1 MSVREIATS
10 ASIALHTAQNSIT
23 KQERMETAEIEM
35 MAEIRKAIRK
45 INTELPICSKSNPRD
60 ILKKQQHNWKNHPF
74 SQAAFY
80 GSLVTCTTS
89 TEIARF
95 AHESG
100 YNPAGAFIGAVA
112 APFITGFVGVGFDI
126 LDEDTVNDT
135 VSNIFNIAVSPL
147 RYLKR
152 AITGESF
159 DPRLW
164 RRNAKQ
170 ITENFLHS
178 FSKEDGRE
186 TWEKDRYV
194 ELYAESGMTP
204 EVAKAMAL
212 PLRNKMYRLTL
223 ARHTD
228 KIEIIP
234 LLFEALLINPD
245 MKVTDFLID
254 IETEAMALQDFG
266 AHKSATKKGIRLA
279 TTVPNMETAQRDL
292 KNEVDKLKG
301 DIIGLSAVALFGND
315 ISQEAYKARN
325 TISEWQIQQ
334 HSSLPP
340 SLQLM
345 ETIIDKTEQ
354 LKPHLIRQSAS
365 KHMTFRLSSIFIG
378 KKTQDQLNASFIMLI
393 RDIKQLNEATS
404 HDIQALEDAMD
415 DNELAH
421 SVLDGY
427 ATILEQY
434 SEAFEAQAGRL
445 KKTSSARADG
455 TTKITRF
462 TPQTIDETRNSLR
475 QQALRARQEASGY
488 EHIIQPEQE
497 FMVRTLPVLSA
508 RSADI
513 LKAVENA
520 YRITRLEEMAG
531 LLKKSGATSSL
542 KDNAM
547 DITSHDVVAY
557 SRMSNESKRKVIDE
571 VIDKLEAVL
580 KPWKTTLQEVKDVF
594 AIEDMT
600 TTRLQITYQPLDEKG
615 QSVAPSL
622 KLK

>member
-1 MSVREIATS
+1 VS
-10 ASIALHTAQNSIT
+10 
-23 KQERMETAEIEM
+23 
-35 MAEIRKAIRK
+35 
-45 INTELPICSKSNPRD
+45 
-60 ILKKQQHNWKNHPF
+60 
-74 SQAAFY
+74 
-80 GSLVTCTTS
+80 
-89 TEIARF
+89 
-95 AHESG
+95 
-100 YNPAGAFIGAVA
+100 
-112 APFITGFVGVGFDI
+112 FITVFFGVNLDI
-126 LDEDTVNDT
+126 LDEETVTDT

-170 ITENFLHS
+170 ITENFLHP
-178 FSKEDGRE
+178 FSIENGRK
-186 TWEKDRYV
+186 TWEKDKYL
-194 ELYAESGMTP
+194 ELYAERGMTP

-212 PLRNKMYRLTL
+212 PLRNKMYQLTL
-223 ARHTD
+223 TRHRD
-228 KIEIIP
+228 KIDIVP

-245 MKVTDFLID
+245 MKVTDFLTN
-254 IETEAMALQDFG
+254 IETEAMALQDLD
-266 AHKSATKKGIRLA
+266 AHKSATKKGTRLA
-279 TTVPNMETAQRDL
+279 VAAPNMETAQRNL
-292 KNEVDKLKG
+292 EKELDKLKG
-301 DIIGLSAVALFGND
+301 ERIGLSTVALFGND

-354 LKPHLIRQSAS
+354 LKPHLIRQSS
-365 KHMTFRLSSIFIG
+365 PKNMTFRLSSIFIG
-378 KKTQDQLNASFIMLI
+378 KKTQDQLNASFITLI

-455 TTKITRF
+455 TTKVARF
-462 TPQTIDETRNSLR
+462 TPQTIDETRNNLR
-475 QQALRARQEASGY
+475 QQALRARQEAAGY

-520 YRITRLEEMAG
+520 YRITRLEEMVG
-531 LLKKSGATSSL
+531 LLKKGGATSSL

-557 SRMSNESKRKVIDE
+557 SRMSNESRRKVIDE
-571 VIDKLEAVL
+571 VIDNLEAVL

-622 KLK
+622 KPK